1 MTNNF
6 DHQSPLLTS
15 TADAVLGALSD
26 HTRRRILTRLATRP
40 DDAGA
45 VARDLKVSRQAVA
58 KQLRILEDAG
68 LVQANTIDR
77 RRVHS
82 VEPSRVRETSEL
94 LGIAANGW
102 DRRLARVK
110 DLAEEPPSAE

>member
-1 MTNNF
+1 MTNN
-6 DHQSPLLTS
+6 DHLYPLLTG
-15 TADAVLGALSD
+15 TADAVFGALSD

-68 LVQANTIDR
+68 LVQANRISR
-77 RRVHS
+77 RRVHA
-82 VEPSRVRETSEL
+82 VEPSRVREASEL
-94 LGIAANGW
+94 LGIVAKGW
-102 DRRLARVK
+102 DRRLDRIK
-110 DLAEEPPSAE
+110 ELAEQPPSDE